1 MPGILTQSDL
11 EQEVSTSP
19 AQKAAATFLNDAR
32 PKIELPGRNRLLS
45 EFAADLGQ
53 VCHDTE
59 LLRRN
64 GKPVIP
70 SEDGTALLPISPQAF
85 RTWVERHIIGYGTQV
100 LNDTVLEFNK
110 TMTEG
115 DARGVLASPQFLD
128 CLRPIESINPICMP
142 IIHPDGSLTLL
153 PRGYD
158 PDSRTLTVGG
168 FVPEPMTLEQAGS
181 IVRELLGEFC
191 FVNDRSKSVQVAG
204 MLTIFGRLL
213 LPADALRPCFF
224 YVANCEGAGKSLL
237 VKVATV
243 PVLGNS
249 PTGAHPKDEDE
260 MRKALLA
267 IVREARVVLLLDNL
281 KGNLSSEALE
291 GFLTAQVWHGR
302 VLGVSET
309 FSGRNLATVFVTGNG
324 CTVSPDMRRRSLFV
338 ELFMQEERAE
348 DRQFERPLEAGELLA
363 NRGRILSALWAM
375 IQAWDHAGRPGPSR
389 GHASFPHWAR
399 IIGGIGEH
407 AGFGCCLETA
417 EIAAAGDTE
426 GRDMRS
432 LMATLTQANDLILVS
447 FDEVVVASRDHGLFA
462 DIIGTEG
469 ELDRREKSRFGK
481 LLGRYDRRSVGGC
494 RFTLQGKGKTRRYE
508 VQRLNGP

>member
-1 MPGILTQSDL
+1 MPGILTNEAL
-11 EQEVSTSP
+11 AQEVEAAKP
-19 AQKAAATFLNDAR
+19 AAR
-32 PKIELPGRNRLLS
+32 LLHGARSKIELPGRDRLLS
-45 EFAADLGQ
+45 DFAAKVGA
-53 VCHDTE
+53 VCRDQE
-59 LLRRN
+59 IFRRD
-64 GKPVIP
+64 GRPVVP
-70 SEDGTALLPISPQAF
+70 SEEGTALLPISPQTF
-85 RTWVERHIIGYGTQV
+85 RTWVERFMIGYR
-100 LNDTVLEFNK
+100 LRSNDSSTVQFSE
-110 TMTEG
+110 TMNEG

-142 IIHPDGSLTLL
+142 IIHHDGRLALL

-158 PDSRTLTVGG
+158 PDSRTLTVGE
-168 FVPEPMTLEQAGS
+168 FTPEAMTLEQARS
-181 IVRELLGEFC
+181 VVNELLAEFC

-213 LPADALRPCFF
+213 LPADALRPSFF

-243 PVLGNS
+243 PVLGTS

-338 ELFMQEERAE
+338 ELHMQEERAE
-348 DRQFERPLEAGELLA
+348 DRQFKRPLEAGELLA
-363 NRGRILSALWAM
+363 NRSQILSALWTM

-389 GHASFPHWAR
+389 GHASFPHWAQ
-399 IIGGIGEH
+399 IIGGIVEH

-417 EIAAAGDTE
+417 EIATAGDTE

-432 LMATLTQANDLILVS
+432 LMDVLTQANDRMLVS
-447 FDEVVVASRDHGLFA
+447 FDEVVMASRDHGLFA

-481 LLGRYDRRSVGGC
+481 LLGRYDRRSIGGC

-508 VQRLNGP
+508 VQRLNGA